1 MLRRNKV
8 RLVFFFKNF
17 LRGIVFFG
25 IALAFYK
32 VVFSYLDLSALK
44 AEITFDFPSTIVFVL
59 FFLSEVI
66 LGIIP
71 PELFMIWAI
80 TSKPLGVYPI
90 YVIVFS
96 VISYFAG
103 FIAFLFGKYLHKTW
117 LYDFMKKYIIG
128 KYERKISAFGWLV
141 IVVAAITPLPF
152 AATSAVVGAVG
163 FDRKKFL
170 FYALARFIRYAMYGF
185 FIWLAHP
192 F

>member
-8 RLVFFFKNF
+8 RLFFFFKNF
-17 LRGIVFFG
+17 IRGLLFFA
-25 IALAFYK
+25 IALGFYK
-32 VVFSYLDLSALK
+32 VSFSYLDLSSLK
-44 AEITFDFPSTIVFVL
+44 NQISFDFPSFFVFTL
-59 FFLSEVI
+59 FFMSEVI

-80 TSKPLGVYPI
+80 SSKPIGSYLF
-90 YVIVFS
+90 YVITFS
-96 VISYFAG
+96 FLSYIAG
-103 FIAFLFGKYLHKTW
+103 FTAFLFGKYLHNNW
-117 LYDFMKKYIIG
+117 LYEFMKKNIIG

-152 AATSAVVGAVG
+152 SATCAVVGAVG
-163 FDRKKFL
+163 FDRKKYL
-170 FYALARFIRYAMYGF
+170 FYSSARFLRYAIYGF

>member
-17 LRGIVFFG
+17 LKGIVFFG

-32 VVFSYLDLSALK
+32 LVFSYLDLSALK

-66 LGIIP
+66 LGVIP

-103 FIAFLFGKYLHKTW
+103 FIAFLFGKYLHETS
-117 LYDFMKKYIIG
+117 LYNLMKKYIIG
-128 KYERKISAFGWLV
+128 KYERKINMYGGIAVV
-141 IVVAAITPLPF
+141 IAALTPLPF
-152 AATSAVVGAVG
+152 PTASSL
-163 FDRKKFL
+163 RC
-170 FYALARFIRYAMYGF
+170 
-185 FIWLAHP
+185 
-192 F
+192 